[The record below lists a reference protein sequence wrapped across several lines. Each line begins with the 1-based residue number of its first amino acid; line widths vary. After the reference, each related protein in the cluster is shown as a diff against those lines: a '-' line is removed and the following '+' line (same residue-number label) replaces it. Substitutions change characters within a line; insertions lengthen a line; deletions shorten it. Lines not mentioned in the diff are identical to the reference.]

1 MDVDD
6 VVFLLRKCVLVD
18 NFQMEKLED
27 VFNIF
32 VVKLLDDFN
41 VLVFWIEGYFVE
53 DIVIMQ

>member
-32 VVKLLDDFN
+32 VVKLLDDFYL
-41 VLVFWIEGYFVE
+41 LVFWIEGYFVE